1 MDGWM
6 SVWMDWW
13 VWNTVYVC
21 LNRKMG
27 WWWCMYVCMYG
38 YVYVHGL
45 MNECLDGWVCVC
57 VCVCVSVVG

>member
-45 MNECLDGWVCVC
+45 MNECLDGWV
-57 VCVCVSVVG
+57 